1 MRGPLSILREIWT
14 NEETDSETKTTYQY
28 VIDLKERLETTCKL
42 AHEELRMSSE
52 RYRKYYDRGSK
63 ESKLKVGDK
72 ALILLPTDNNKLLM
86 HWKGPYT
93 ITHKQSDKDFTLD
106 VN

>member
-1 MRGPLSILREIWT
+1 
-14 NEETDSETKTTYQY
+14 
-28 VIDLKERLETTCKL
+28 
-42 AHEELRMSSE
+42 MSSE

-106 VN
+106 DNGKRKTFHANMLKKYVERAIKADDVQIGASLMVDQTNIETVVLRQ